1 MGDAQAGAGIMYEV
15 IMPDVVKP
23 NSFWEHGHWD
33 NKDQCLKIKIKYKCH
48 CLMNIWLYIYVS
60 LVKLINNQPFQ
71 FLVES

>member
-33 NKDQCLKIKIKYKCH
+33 NEDQCLKKEIYFSFLMKYMH
-48 CLMNIWLYIYVS
+48 IYAD
-60 LVKLINNQPFQ
+60 VKFDNQPHNA
-71 FLVES
+71 